1 MSEQPEKAHTL
12 LCRKRRLL
20 EDSDDD
26 HSNQKG
32 KLGSDREQS
41 ASGGS
46 GGESGSDF
54 SGEESVSSE
63 DTGSDVADSE
73 EEEEEVKVPTKQQK
87 QARPFYFIILRDV
100 PGTACGLQDIPEG
113 LYCGLDSACGLRT
126 AE

>member
-54 SGEESVSSE
+54 SGEDSESSE
-63 DTGSDVADSE
+63 DADSDVADSE
-73 EEEEEVKVPTKQQK
+73 EDEEVVKVPAKQQK
-87 QARPFYFIILRDV
+87 QASTFYPLVHQHVANMSCCI
-100 PGTACGLQDIPEG
+100 
-113 LYCGLDSACGLRT
+113 
-126 AE
+126 